1 MVNQCRLPQ
10 PLKAAS
16 CFRQEP
22 HAHLVPIAFHAGCAG
37 GGGRRLHT
45 GAAGGVPGERPR
57 RGAGR
62 HAPPAA
68 GGAAVRRRQVR
79 PVFPA
84 IFSKRFYLC
93 TLPRAPHRV
102 SGFVSVSHHVQAATS
117 QSAKSA
123 KPGLRAVIVMHCS
136 CTEPSAI
143 DSLGVHCSCPR
154 KCFQVEC
161 QANDILSVMSQ
172 AALCWRCQAGRDA
185 LPGAARSV
193 RCQIRH
199 HFQGADPTMLVQ
211 LARKFGAVGRQT
223 TSVICVH
230 AAHDMQNRQLQ
241 GCHMSPHDMSPN
253 PRS

>member
-10 PLKAAS
+10 PLKAAM
-16 CFRQEP
+16 CFRQKP
-22 HAHLVPIAFHAGCAG
+22 HLVPIASHAGCAG

-45 GAAGGVPGERPR
+45 GAAGGVPGGRPR
-57 RGAGR
+57 RRAGR

-68 GGAAVRRRQVR
+68 GGAAVRRHQVHT
-79 PVFPA
+79 VFPA
-84 IFSKRFYLC
+84 IFFKRL
-93 TLPRAPHRV
+93 LSLHAAPSTASR
-102 SGFVSVSHHVQAATS
+102 QR
-117 QSAKSA
+117 
-123 KPGLRAVIVMHCS
+123 LR
-136 CTEPSAI
+136 
-143 DSLGVHCSCPR
+143 LGVASCSSGHFSIRKVCKVRVEGSDWHCTVLVQNLQRSTALACSWPR

-172 AALCWRCQAGRDA
+172 AALCGRCRQAGRDA

-211 LARKFGAVGRQT
+211 SARKFGALGRQT
-223 TSVICVH
+223 TSVTCCH
-230 AAHDMQNRQLQ
+230 AAHDMQNCQLQ
-241 GCHMSPHDMSPN
+241 GCHMSPPN